1 MLNLVSLIIGVLTVI
16 GIARY
21 NKSHKLFLELILS
34 LMIGFACGQIG
45 KSYLAN
51 TNKKSGITVVTA
63 MQPSK
68 ALTISDA
75 IFTDA
80 ALPDDIRVLNE
91 FLDFLRIF
99 RVACSKAAECHN
111 AAEQGRYYLFP
122 HFISPCV
129 SKINAII
136 YHFVF

>member
-80 ALPDDIRVLNE
+80 ALPDDICVLNE
-91 FLDFLRIF
+91 SSYAPVMAK
-99 RVACSKAAECHN
+99 VALAENNNCRDIIPTSRDHVTFN
-111 AAEQGRYYLFP
+111 ADNDIGSFEP
-122 HFISPCV
+122 VNTS
-129 SKINAII
+129 
-136 YHFVF
+136 

>member
-1 MLNLVSLIIGVLTVI
+1 
-16 GIARY
+16 
-21 NKSHKLFLELILS
+21 
-34 LMIGFACGQIG
+34 MIGFACGQIG

-91 FLDFLRIF
+91 SSYAPVMAK
-99 RVACSKAAECHN
+99 VALAENNNCRDIIPTSRDHVTFN
-111 AAEQGRYYLFP
+111 ADNDIGLFEP
-122 HFISPCV
+122 VNTS
-129 SKINAII
+129 
-136 YHFVF
+136 